1 MLAELMADH
10 VFTASLWHL
19 DQAAKHV
26 MFTFKSSMFLW
37 LVAASVPVITSV
49 AYFLASPATETFVK
63 RISVSMHRVAVSALC
78 VGAVLI
84 GMLGSPCQEMEA
96 IFQIFL
102 LPTLACIV
110 YSLWVFQGK
119 KTIHLLQSINLLWLT
134 FALFFGGM
142 AVKGVWP

>member
-1 MLAELMADH
+1 MADH
-10 VFTASLWHL
+10 VFTVSLWHL

-63 RISVSMHRVAVSALC
+63 RISVSMHGVVVSVVCA
-78 VGAVLI
+78 GAVLV
-84 GMLGSPCQEMEA
+84 GMLGSPWQETEA
-96 IFQIFL
+96 IFQFFL
-102 LPTLACIV
+102 LLPLSCIV

-119 KTIHLLQSINLLWLT
+119 KTIHLLQLINLSWLA

>member
-1 MLAELMADH
+1 MADH

-63 RISVSMHRVAVSALC
+63 RISVSMHGVVVSVLC
-78 VGAVLI
+78 AGAVLV
-84 GMLGSPCQEMEA
+84 GMLGSPWQETQA
-96 IFQIFL
+96 IFQFFL
-102 LPTLACIV
+102 LLPLSCIV

-119 KTIHLLQSINLLWLT
+119 KTIHLLQLINLSWLA

-142 AVKGVWP
+142 AVKGIWP